1 MFGLKTYPETHE
13 PPAGAGGDNQT
24 DSRSWSLRP
33 AGELAP
39 DLALPW
45 VVRLRYG
52 LVLGEALAVLIAPRF
67 LTLPVAAGWLG
78 LPICAQL
85 LTNFLL
91 SRTIRELKTN
101 PQNLVGAVFVLDII
115 CLTALLG
122 LSGGPMNPFSVLYLV
137 QITLS
142 AVILHKA
149 WTWALGALS
158 TLCFGLLFW
167 ASFPIPELEM
177 HHTSGGMS
185 VHLVGMWIAFVLGAL
200 LITFFTGKISE
211 VLRQREQEVLT
222 MQTQLSKQERLTSLV
237 TLAAGAAHEMATPL
251 ATIAIAAKELE
262 HEARSRP
269 SQDPIVEDAR
279 LIRSEVDRCRGILER
294 MSARGA
300 EPRGEAPTAIN
311 AEQLLEK
318 VRGEFPASRRPRIL
332 IDGGAHG
339 QPIVVPVTPTIQ
351 ALAALVKNGLEASSA
366 EQPVLLGVESNLAG
380 LRFTV
385 KDEGH
390 GMSPEVLSRVT
401 EPFFTTKPA
410 GKGMGLGTFL
420 VHLFAERLGGKL
432 RFETEA
438 GQGCRAI
445 LELPLL
451 AKAAARHGRD

>member
-1 MFGLKTYPETHE
+1 
-13 PPAGAGGDNQT
+13 
-24 DSRSWSLRP
+24 
-33 AGELAP
+33 
-39 DLALPW
+39 
-45 VVRLRYG
+45 
-52 LVLGEALAVLIAPRF
+52 
-67 LTLPVAAGWLG
+67 
-78 LPICAQL
+78 
-85 LTNFLL
+85 
-91 SRTIRELKTN
+91 
-101 PQNLVGAVFVLDII
+101 
-115 CLTALLG
+115 
-122 LSGGPMNPFSVLYLV
+122 
-137 QITLS
+137 
-142 AVILHKA
+142 
-149 WTWALGALS
+149 
-158 TLCFGLLFW
+158 
-167 ASFPIPELEM
+167 
-177 HHTSGGMS
+177 MS

>member
-1 MFGLKTYPETHE
+1 VE
-13 PPAGAGGDNQT
+13 NQA
-24 DSRSWSLRP
+24 DARAWSLRP

-67 LTLPVAAGWLG
+67 VTLPVAAAWLG

-91 SRTIRELKTN
+91 SRTLRELKAN
-101 PQNLVGAVFVLDII
+101 PRNLVGAVFVLDIV
-115 CLTALLG
+115 CLTTLLG

-142 AVILHKA
+142 AVILQKA
-149 WTWALGALS
+149 WTWMLGALS

-177 HHTSGGMS
+177 HHAPGGMS

-262 HEARSRP
+262 NEARSRP
-269 SQDPIVEDAR
+269 SQDPIGEDAQ

-300 EPRGEAPTAIN
+300 EPRGEAPTPID
-311 AEQLLEK
+311 AEELLEK

-332 IDGGAHG
+332 VDGGAPA
-339 QPIVVPVTPTIQ
+339 QAIVVPVTPTIQ
-351 ALAALVKNGLEASSA
+351 ALAALVNNGLEASSA
-366 EQPVLLGVESNLAG
+366 EQPVLLGVESGTFG
-380 LRFTV
+380 LRFSV
-385 KDEGH
+385 KDDGH
-390 GMSPEVLSRVT
+390 GMSAEVLSRVA
-401 EPFFTTKPA
+401 EPFFTTKPP

-432 RFETEA
+432 RFDTEP
-438 GQGCRAI
+438 GQGCRVT

-451 AKAAARHGRD
+451 DKADRSHGNG

>member
-1 MFGLKTYPETHE
+1 MPALKTH
-13 PPAGAGGDNQT
+13 PATSKSLAQPDT
-24 DSRSWSLRP
+24 DGQADSQAWSLRP

-52 LVLGEALAVLIAPRF
+52 LVLGEALAVAIAPRF
-67 LTLPVAAGWLG
+67 LTLPVSVVWLA
-78 LPICAQL
+78 LPICAQA

-91 SRTIRELKTN
+91 GRALRELKTN
-101 PQNLVGAVFVLDII
+101 PQNLVGAVFILDIV

-137 QITLS
+137 QIALS

-149 WTWALGALS
+149 WTWVLGGLS
-158 TLCFGLLFW
+158 TVCFGLLFW

-177 HHTSGGMS
+177 HHVSGGIS
-185 VHLVGMWIAFVLGAL
+185 VHLVGMWIAFVFGAL

-222 MQTQLSKQERLTSLV
+222 MQTRLSKQERLTSLV

-262 HEARSRP
+262 REALSRP
-269 SQDPIVEDAR
+269 QQDPISEDAQ
-279 LIRSEVDRCRGILER
+279 LIRSEVERCRGILER

-300 EPRGEAPTAIN
+300 EPRGEAPTPIE
-311 AEQLLEK
+311 AEHLMER
-318 VRGEFPASRRPRIL
+318 VRDEFSASQRTRIL
-332 IDGGAHG
+332 IDGRARTE
-339 QPIVVPVTPTIQ
+339 QISVPITATIQ
-351 ALAALVKNGLEASSA
+351 ALAALVKNGLEASSS
-366 EQPVLLGVESNLAG
+366 EQSVLLEVEAG
-380 LRFTV
+380 SGGTRFTV
-385 KDEGH
+385 QDEGQ
-390 GMSPEVLSRVT
+390 GMSPEVLSRVA
-401 EPFFTTKPA
+401 EPFFTTKPT

-432 RFETEA
+432 FFETDL
-438 GQGCRAI
+438 GQGCRAT
-445 LELPLL
+445 LELPHLENP
-451 AKAAARHGRD
+451 GVSDGND

>member
-1 MFGLKTYPETHE
+1 
-13 PPAGAGGDNQT
+13 
-24 DSRSWSLRP
+24 
-33 AGELAP
+33 
-39 DLALPW
+39 
-45 VVRLRYG
+45 
-52 LVLGEALAVLIAPRF
+52 
-67 LTLPVAAGWLG
+67 
-78 LPICAQL
+78 
-85 LTNFLL
+85 
-91 SRTIRELKTN
+91 
-101 PQNLVGAVFVLDII
+101 
-115 CLTALLG
+115 
-122 LSGGPMNPFSVLYLV
+122 
-137 QITLS
+137 
-142 AVILHKA
+142 
-149 WTWALGALS
+149 
-158 TLCFGLLFW
+158 
-167 ASFPIPELEM
+167 
-177 HHTSGGMS
+177 
-185 VHLVGMWIAFVLGAL
+185 MWIAFVLGAL

-269 SQDPIVEDAR
+269 SQDPIVEDAQ

-300 EPRGEAPTAIN
+300 EPRGEAPAAID

-332 IDGGAHG
+332 IDGGAHT
-339 QPIVVPVTPTIQ
+339 QRIVVPVTPTIQ

-366 EQPVLLGVESNLAG
+366 EQPVLLVVESNSAG
-380 LRFTV
+380 LRFSV

-451 AKAAARHGRD
+451 DRAAASHGRD